1 MTEAPATLR
10 DLIERQTARPVQAQI
25 AALADAARALHE
37 GAQGKGVLAVLAY
50 GSTLRGVDIA
60 ESLADLYVLTED
72 FGAVSSHP
80 LARIGCRLAPPN
92 VHYLQLEHE
101 GRTLRAKYAC
111 LPLAQFA
118 RWMQGDT
125 ANPYFW
131 ARFAQPCRIVWS
143 RDEQAREATIAA
155 LAQAVRTMCAT
166 ARALAGP
173 GAHWRKAWEKALA
186 ATYGTELRP
195 EGAGRAGDIV
205 AHNAWWCEQTFRLTR
220 DDPPA
225 AAINWRWRRISGK
238 AWSVIR
244 LTKAAFTFTGG
255 ADYIA
260 WKIER
265 HSGVPVK
272 LSPWQRRH
280 PLLAAIWLA
289 PRLLRKGA
297 FR

>member
-10 DLIERQTARPVQAQI
+10 DLMERETARPVPAEI

-37 GAQGKGVLAVLAY
+37 GPQGRGVLAVLAY

-72 FGAVSSHP
+72 FAAVSSHP

-92 VHYLQLEHE
+92 VHYLQLTHE
-101 GRTLRAKYAC
+101 GRIVRAKYAC
-111 LPLAQFA
+111 LPQAQFA
-118 RWMQGDT
+118 RWMESDT

-131 ARFAQPCRIVWS
+131 ARFSQPCRIVWS
-143 RDEQAREATIAA
+143 RDEQAHEATIAA
-155 LAQAVRTMCAT
+155 LARAVRTMCAT

-173 GAHWRKAWEKALA
+173 GAHWRQAWRQALA
-186 ATYGTELRP
+186 ATYATELRP
-195 EGAGRAGDIV
+195 EGTGRAGDIV
-205 AHNAWWCEQTFRLTR
+205 TRNAPWCEQTFRLTAG
-220 DDPPA
+220 DPPA
-225 AAINWRWRRISGK
+225 AAANWRWRRITGK
-238 AWSVIR
+238 AWSVMR
-244 LTKAAFTFTGG
+244 LIKAAFTFTGG

-265 HSGVPVK
+265 HSGVRVE

-289 PRLLRKGA
+289 PRLFRKGA